1 MTFLAHSIFVGFMNI
16 GQEILTCYTNTN
28 PNWIQISCRF
38 GRKARGNRPK
48 SIGKKGELE
57 KYGAPQESTQWQKP
71 PNRAESPT

>member
-28 PNWIQISCRF
+28 PNWITFSCRF
-38 GRKARGNRPK
+38 GRKAK
-48 SIGKKGELE
+48 SAEEYWKKGELE